1 MAVVHYSFGIHC
13 CFFYKI
19 VIIINLP
26 LVRPDSL
33 SQVLHQLHERLQRG
47 GRHCFPP
54 EPPSWGGTG
63 CHELLHGWRMGG
75 RGEGGYSLPHSQ
87 QRTI

>member
-1 MAVVHYSFGIHC
+1 MTEFMAVFITLWT
-13 CFFYKI
+13 F
-19 VIIINLP
+19 
-26 LVRPDSL
+26 LVLSYNCYLYDRRTHVRSDSL

-63 CHELLHGWRMGG
+63 CHELLHGW
-75 RGEGGYSLPHSQ
+75 
-87 QRTI
+87 